1 MQLLLACSPVTL
13 RYCSVL
19 QPEDNN
25 LFTADT
31 YRAPFPHL
39 LRYTLSIL
47 PCKPLHA
54 QDGCRVHNEGLP
66 RPLLNPGK
74 LLRGPHPPR
83 KSTAAQHSPA
93 PPPSEDAHAQDNGYE
108 CDNSSA
114 QSLHVRE
121 YSQSRALLVPS
132 IPGQQGWASCSRV
145 RAFGIHA
152 HIHLFTSSSHVQVSE
167 QSFHAWQAVSV
178 P

>member
-74 LLRGPHPPR
+74 LLRDPIRLESPLLLSTLQRLRPLRMRTHRTMAMSVIIVAPR
-83 KSTAAQHSPA
+83 ACMSGST
-93 PPPSEDAHAQDNGYE
+93 
-108 CDNSSA
+108 
-114 QSLHVRE
+114 
-121 YSQSRALLVPS
+121 
-132 IPGQQGWASCSRV
+132 V
-145 RAFGIHA
+145 RAVHYLSHPFLGSKDGPLA
-152 HIHLFTSSSHVQVSE
+152 HG
-167 QSFHAWQAVSV
+167 
-178 P
+178 